1 MNEVWV
7 DLNDLTGPPEKKKKI
22 REVYIALSDEHKNV
36 QAALHEKEMALQN
49 VMHEK
54 DMALQKAL
62 SEKEFALKQDVSE
75 KDMALQKALSE
86 KEMALQNVVHEKEMA
101 VQKAENEKLEKR
113 LAYARV
119 SELEKE
125 LTASFRFGGKLAIRV
140 ILECE
145 LKHLYHRAL
154 DTYDHYKN
162 CVRARTKEE
171 LENIPEPLRRYE
183 SWGYQLSTGG
193 YHGSILEQV
202 LSMLA
207 DDLTQEEVQTEIPM
221 PNQPGLVLFRSSV
234 PRIREV
240 IPTLYAVLSR
250 AAHQGVPLELTC
262 QDGHVTIPVADLEFT
277 VYHQLAL
284 ASLLKPLNYIVAY
297 EPRTAPL
304 ATTSA

>member
-1 MNEVWV
+1 MSEAVQNLEFLV

-22 REVYIALSDEHKNV
+22 SDEHFASV
-36 QAALHEKEMALQN
+36 GKEL
-49 VMHEK
+49 
-54 DMALQKAL
+54 DLQKAL
-62 SEKEFALKQDVSE
+62 CEKALQQAVIEKIASEKIAS
-75 KDMALQKALSE
+75 
-86 KEMALQNVVHEKEMA
+86 
-101 VQKAENEKLEKR
+101 LEKQ
-113 LAYARV
+113 AADARIT
-119 SELEKE
+119 ELEQS

-221 PNQPGLVLFRSSV
+221 PNQPGLVFFSSSV
-234 PRIREV
+234 TRILETM
-240 IPTLYAVLSR
+240 PKLYAVLSR
-250 AAHQGVPLELTC
+250 AAHQSVPLELTC

-284 ASLLKPLNYIVAY
+284 ASLLKLLNYIVAY